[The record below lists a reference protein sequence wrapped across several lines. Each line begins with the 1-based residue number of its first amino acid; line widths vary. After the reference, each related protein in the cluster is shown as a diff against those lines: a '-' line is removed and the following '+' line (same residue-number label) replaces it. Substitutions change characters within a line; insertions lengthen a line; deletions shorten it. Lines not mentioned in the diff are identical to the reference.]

1 MAFPRRECQNAR
13 ARISGIDVLVSA
25 RHMRIYA
32 FEEEALRV
40 GQGYDIQL
48 HEKQMLCGEILI
60 LNCSRIYLFICMYM
74 TMFIYA

>member
-1 MAFPRRECQNAR
+1 MTEAPVRWHSRGANVGRDAR

-32 FEEEALRV
+32 LEEEALRV

-48 HEKQMLCGEILI
+48 HENKCCVE
-60 LNCSRIYLFICMYM
+60 RF
-74 TMFIYA
+74 